1 MRGPRVSTDYEK
13 LVKYLILRLQVSHN
27 KLHAISQKQMQRDGD
42 KHRNEP
48 ADIIIQEST
57 SSMK

>member
-1 MRGPRVSTDYEK
+1 MKYNQKKQK
-13 LVKYLILRLQVSHN
+13 LK
-27 KLHAISQKQMQRDGD
+27 DGD

-48 ADIIIQEST
+48 ADIIIHEST